1 MKPLFVCGAIL
12 GTLPLCARAEHRA
25 ALLIAN
31 SNYPKATL
39 ASPPNNVRIVGE
51 ALEKRG
57 FVVTRAENLSSKE
70 IRDTLATFARSVP
83 TRGTALLYFSG
94 YALPTTEDGNPLA
107 DNALLPVD
115 GNAASPGT
123 VASSQTGANR
133 LLASLAKD
141 SGSARNILIVD
152 ASYAHPAQRPTA
164 PKGLIRSAKI
174 TPESLLIFAAPPG
187 EVLPPPPEGHS
198 PLAKR
203 FCDALG
209 STQPL
214 DAILRQ
220 LGAFRESTLED
231 LPSLSAPASKAVSPP
246 SQLPGDLRPK
256 PGEEWVNDM
265 GMVFCWCP
273 PGTFTMGSAENSPTH
288 QEDEIPR
295 EVAFAQGFWMAKF
308 EFTRREMLTL
318 TGGVYLSTGEH
329 KLHPLNKIHN
339 TKQIE
344 GYLARLNETAPAG
357 WIYDIPSEAEWEYA
371 ARAGT
376 RTDYFFGDDPAE
388 LEKYG
393 NFADRTL
400 RESDAFGELPKSWK
414 AKEPGAV
421 YFGDR
426 QAGIF
431 TYAHKTWS
439 DGFATMAPVGSFA
452 PNPWGVHDVHGN
464 VAEWTSTP
472 YHPERLPVPLDP
484 NVGVVAKGGSWLS
497 LASYCR
503 SAMRTWSNIPEN
515 GVGVRLLLRSKL
527 AASAVPPTSP
537 TSPKPVTT
545 SPPPQSP
552 PQKPSTR

>member
-1 MKPLFVCGAIL
+1 
-12 GTLPLCARAEHRA
+12 
-25 ALLIAN
+25 
-31 SNYPKATL
+31 
-39 ASPPNNVRIVGE
+39 
-51 ALEKRG
+51 
-57 FVVTRAENLSSKE
+57 
-70 IRDTLATFARSVP
+70 
-83 TRGTALLYFSG
+83 
-94 YALPTTEDGNPLA
+94 
-107 DNALLPVD
+107 
-115 GNAASPGT
+115 
-123 VASSQTGANR
+123 
-133 LLASLAKD
+133 
-141 SGSARNILIVD
+141 
-152 ASYAHPAQRPTA
+152 
-164 PKGLIRSAKI
+164 
-174 TPESLLIFAAPPG
+174 
-187 EVLPPPPEGHS
+187 
-198 PLAKR
+198 
-203 FCDALG
+203 
-209 STQPL
+209 
-214 DAILRQ
+214 
-220 LGAFRESTLED
+220 
-231 LPSLSAPASKAVSPP
+231 
-246 SQLPGDLRPK
+246 
-256 PGEEWVNDM
+256 
-265 GMVFCWCP
+265 
-273 PGTFTMGSAENSPTH
+273 
-288 QEDEIPR
+288 
-295 EVAFAQGFWMAKF
+295 MAKF

-357 WIYDIPSEAEWEYA
+357 WIYDTPSEADWEYA